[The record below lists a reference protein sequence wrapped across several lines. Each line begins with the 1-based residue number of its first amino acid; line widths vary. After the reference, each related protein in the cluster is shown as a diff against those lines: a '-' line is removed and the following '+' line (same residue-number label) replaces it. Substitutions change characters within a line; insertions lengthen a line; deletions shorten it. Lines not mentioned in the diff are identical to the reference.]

1 MMNGEKLLPARG
13 CFFFLSDFVNI
24 SIFDK
29 NGISYHKYK
38 FLLLCHVK
46 IVRVRMRF
54 IR

>member
-1 MMNGEKLLPARG
+1 MGRNFYQHVAV
-13 CFFFLSDFVNI
+13 FLKSDFVNI

-29 NGISYHKYK
+29 NGISYRKYK

-46 IVRVRMRF
+46 NVRVRMRF